1 VIQSALLS
9 GAIFTLCAYVEVL
22 GLGAAGQDL
31 GTNPAPMRVLADVGG
46 VGFLGLL
53 IDIGALV
60 SLFACTLACI
70 TAAARVLLLMSHG
83 GLTHGAF
90 RVTHARNETPGRA
103 VIVTGIAAV
112 IPVAVLA
119 ARGARGLD
127 VYGWMGSLGTYG
139 FIVAY
144 GLTCLA
150 LPRYLRTHGAFRR
163 GAQIVPWLTFFVMLL
178 ALVGNLYPVPEGIY
192 GKMPLIFLAYL
203 ALGLSWF
210 IWSAAR
216 NKPTPDAG

>member
-1 VIQSALLS
+1 
-9 GAIFTLCAYVEVL
+9 
-22 GLGAAGQDL
+22 
-31 GTNPAPMRVLADVGG
+31 MRVLAEVGG
-46 VGFLGLL
+46 VGFLGLV

-70 TAAARVLLLMSHG
+70 TAAARVLLLMAHG
-83 GLTHGAF
+83 GLTHGSL

-112 IPVAVLA
+112 VPVAVLA

-150 LPRYLRTHGAFRR
+150 LPRYLRNHGVCRP
-163 GAQIVPWLTFFVMLL
+163 GARIIPWLTCFVMLL
-178 ALVGNLYPVPEGIY
+178 ALAGNLYPVPEGAY
-192 GKMPLIFLAYL
+192 GKLPLIFLAYL
-203 ALGLSWF
+203 ALGLLWF
-210 IWSAAR
+210 FWNTKR
-216 NKPTPDAG
+216 KKPELNEDSTERTLAE

>member
-1 VIQSALLS
+1 
-9 GAIFTLCAYVEVL
+9 
-22 GLGAAGQDL
+22 
-31 GTNPAPMRVLADVGG
+31 MRVLAGVGG
-46 VGFLGLL
+46 LESLGVL

-70 TAAARVLLLMSHG
+70 TAAARVLLLMAHG
-83 GLTHGAF
+83 GLTHGSL

-112 IPVAVLA
+112 LSVAVLA

-150 LPRYLRTHGAFRR
+150 LPRYLRNHGICRP
-163 GAQIVPWLTFFVMLL
+163 GARIIPWFTCFVMLL
-178 ALVGNLYPVPEGIY
+178 ALAGNLYPVPEGAY
-192 GKMPLIFLAYL
+192 GKLPLIFLAYL
-203 ALGLSWF
+203 ALGLLWF
-210 IWSAAR
+210 YWSTKKKKSDVNGNSAER
-216 NKPTPDAG
+216 TLSE